1 MSGSSS
7 GAGAA
12 RAQEWDASWRSL
24 ERHMVQ
30 LYTAGA
36 PRTIHQF
43 WQRCYFE
50 DLWKAMGA
58 EASTA
63 SYLELGAGRGTTSMY
78 LASRGCDVTMLDLS
92 AAGFKVAVENFR
104 REGLPQPRLVQ
115 ADARATGLP
124 SASYDCVFHIGLL
137 EHFEAPHPLLVE
149 AVRLLKPGGLQFA
162 VIMPERNAR
171 IRWLALG
178 LLRPWALAREWVP
191 ETVRRRVRGESRR
204 RAPLETM
211 LRTGYTRCDYL
222 AMLAGLDVK
231 DVRCLP
237 YNPYHPVYKSDARE
251 RAITIPLYRLLHGV
265 KKLLG
270 SDPLLATR
278 AAFASCDLL
287 IFRKGGGEKR

>member
-24 ERHMVQ
+24 ERHMLQ

-58 EASTA
+58 DASTA

-78 LASRGCDVTMLDLS
+78 LASHGCDVTMLDLS
-92 AAGFKVAVENFR
+92 AAGFRVAIENFR

-124 SASYDCVFHIGLL
+124 AASYDCVFHIGLL
-137 EHFEAPHPLLVE
+137 EHIEAPRPLLVE
-149 AVRLLKPGGLQFA
+149 ALRLLKPGGLQFA
-162 VIMPERNAR
+162 VIMPERTTR

-191 ETVRRRVRGESRR
+191 EKVRRRVRGERPHG
-204 RAPLETM
+204 APPEPM
-211 LRTGYTRCDYL
+211 LRTGYTRRDYL

-237 YNPYHPVYKSDARE
+237 YNPYHPVYKSDTRE
-251 RAITIPLYRLLHGV
+251 GAITIPLYRRLHGV

-270 SDPLLATR
+270 SEPLLATR

-287 IFRKGGGEKR
+287 IFRKGSGEKR